1 MHFFS
6 LLLASV
12 FLQEL
17 SSHVAAL
24 SSDFAAPFQLF
35 LFAYG
40 LFRSKRI
47 ITIGL
52 TVEDVLFR
60 AESLR
65 DAAELP
71 FVGSR

>member
-6 LLLASV
+6 PLLASV

-17 SSHVAAL
+17 SSPVAAL

-40 LFRSKRI
+40 LFRSKKIIRI
-47 ITIGL
+47 YL
-52 TVEDVLFR
+52 TAEDALFR
-60 AESLR
+60 AESLP
-65 DAAELP
+65 DAAVLP
-71 FVGSR
+71 SVGSR